1 MEPCGSNFV
10 QLEDLFAQGNF
21 FVGVAAC
28 FVFERDVEPLG
39 KELDRL
45 NKLEVF
51 LLHDEGEAVAAFA
64 CAETFIK
71 AAIRVDVKGRRLF
84 LCKWAQPFPRATST
98 LELGIGRDDVD
109 QVDLVLEGLDRALFN
124 AWQLWA
130 ESCF

>member
-21 FVGVAAC
+21 FVGGAAC

-51 LLHDEGEAVAAFA
+51 LLHYEGKAVAAFA
-64 CAETFIK
+64 CAEAFIK
-71 AAIRVDVKGRRLF
+71 ATIGMDVEGRRFF
-84 LCKWAQPFPRATST
+84 LGKRAQPFPRATCT
-98 LELGIGRDDVD
+98 LELGIRRNDVD
-109 QVDLVLEGLDRALFN
+109 QVDLVLEGLDGALFD
-124 AWQLWA
+124 ARQVWWKVF
-130 ESCF
+130 S

>member
-21 FVGVAAC
+21 FVGGAAC

-64 CAETFIK
+64 CAEAFIK
-71 AAIRVDVKGRRLF
+71 ATIGMDVEGRRLF
-84 LCKWAQPFPRATST
+84 LGKRAQPFPRATCT
-98 LELGIGRDDVD
+98 LELGIRRNDVD
-109 QVDLVLEGLDRALFN
+109 QVDLVLEGLDGALFD
-124 AWQLWA
+124 ARQVWWKVF
-130 ESCF
+130 S